1 MVVEWS
7 CTCLVQKLG
16 QHQLESFCLF
26 IVNYPIVVLWSCHFN
41 SKYQNIH
48 RNILSRNRNNL
59 LETETIFSKQ
69 NLLETIFFKEISS
82 KGNLHEKNLHERN
95 LHERNL
101 HKRNLHERNL
111 HERNLLNS
119 KQKQQSSQKKVFSK
133 ENLIF

>member
-59 LETETIFSKQ
+59 LETETTFSKQ

-82 KGNLHEKNLHERN
+82 KGNLHERN
-95 LHERNL
+95 LHE
-101 HKRNLHERNL
+101 RNLHERNL

-133 ENLIF
+133 ENLIFFLGTLEL